1 MAELVFD
8 PNQYLREMAP
18 KGGVATS
25 FQEGQKAAADISA
38 AQQQQRLYQQQ
49 MDIREQLLPLE
60 LEQNRLNIARSG
72 LQNTMTQ
79 MQIDAANRQLKAAET
94 YTGTMGAGLPGYA
107 QTATGAGLLPT
118 VAAPAGA
125 AAPAA
130 GLTPGALG
138 AYTTVPTRPTDYTA
152 RMLHAEGTGRNLA
165 STAQGPG
172 QFIDSTFVQTF
183 KKTFPDAA
191 RGMTD
196 PQILAQRG
204 TGVETA
210 MLKKFTEDNQSV
222 LASKGFAPTNANT
235 YLAHFLGAG
244 GATKVLSAAPNTPI
258 EQVVDAASIAA
269 NPTVF
274 RQVRTAGDMQQWAAL
289 KMGEAGPGVAPPGS
303 SGFRQDISRLGAG
316 LTVGGIAETVG
327 GYPATTAGKYFAAP
341 VSSALNYLVGTPER
355 GAALAQRD
363 ARAQAAQ
370 AWFRSPQ
377 VVNALTTNP
386 TLLAEAQNN
395 PVAFYQKYSGALAEP
410 TAAAAAQP
418 QGLPAEMTAPT
429 PMGAPTG
436 LTEPTTPASVVAP
449 IVEGKPGQ
457 PVPPPT
463 ASTYLRNAPKI
474 TGDMQIVVAQDKE
487 LERLQKYM
495 AQSGDIAGAAETGLK
510 RIQLRNTFSNLQGL
524 QAITNFDLGD
534 NVSLS
539 SAMSRSTGRKVG
551 VQPLSNGNFNI
562 LVDGQV
568 SRANVSRADVKDAAQ
583 YMLSESY
590 RAQTMDMQKKQY
602 DLQIELI
609 KERAKTSGKLQEKQ
623 LDKLYEGVTKL
634 QVERLKLS
642 GFKVVEGEE
651 GKFFIYKQDGSYA
664 AYVDPEGK
672 VRMPD
677 GTEVSN
683 TSVTQVPL
691 IVPMSPTGR

>member
-1 MAELVFD
+1 MADLTFD
-8 PNQYLREMAP
+8 PNEYARNVY
-18 KGGVATS
+18 VAKTATG
-25 FQEGQKAAADISA
+25 FQEGQKNAADLAYENMQRELLQQNYAQEAIKFPLAMAKGVQEAQTTALKNQIIQQGIDAENRKLA
-38 AQQQQRLYQQQ
+38 AQQEY
-49 MDIREQLLPLE
+49 I
-60 LEQNRLNIARSG
+60 SG
-72 LQNTMTQ
+72 
-79 MQIDAANRQLKAAET
+79 
-94 YTGTMGAGLPGYA
+94 MGAGLPEYA
-107 QTATGAGLLPT
+107 QTAGGAGYLP
-118 VAAPAGA
+118 VKQAPAGA
-125 AAPAA
+125 QQPAGATGFAP
-130 GLTPGALG
+130 GGLG
-138 AYTTVPTRPTDYTA
+138 AYTAVPTRPTDYTA
-152 RMLHAEGTGRNLA
+152 RMLQVEGGGRNPM
-165 STAQGPG
+165 SSAQGPG

-183 KKTFPDAA
+183 RKTFPDAST
-191 RGMTD
+191 GMTD
-196 PQILAQRG
+196 KQILAQRG

-210 MLKKFTEDNQSV
+210 MLKKFTEDNQAV
-222 LASKGFAPTNANT
+222 LASRGFAPTNANT

-258 EQVVDAASIAA
+258 AQVVDAAAIAA
-269 NPTVF
+269 NPSVF
-274 RQVRTAGDMQQWAAL
+274 RNIRTAGDMQQWAAG
-289 KMGEAGPGVAPPGS
+289 KMGEAGPGITTSAAGVPMTTAAPGS
-303 SGFRQDISRLGAG
+303 ISPFSGG
-316 LTVGGIAETVG
+316 LPIQERPIA
-327 GYPATTAGKYFAAP
+327 
-341 VSSALNYLVGTPER
+341 
-355 GAALAQRD
+355 
-363 ARAQAAQ
+363 
-370 AWFRSPQ
+370 
-377 VVNALTTNP
+377 
-386 TLLAEAQNN
+386 
-395 PVAFYQKYSGALAEP
+395 GALAGLFGGQQPAP
-410 TAAAAAQP
+410 TPTVGAVAPGIPTVPVQP
-418 QGLPAEMTAPT
+418 VVGMDFLSPT

-463 ASTYLRNAPKI
+463 ASSYLRNAPKI

-562 LVDGQV
+562 LVDGKV

-609 KERAKTSGKLQEKQ
+609 KERAKTTGKLQEKQ

>member
-1 MAELVFD
+1 
-8 PNQYLREMAP
+8 
-18 KGGVATS
+18 
-25 FQEGQKAAADISA
+25 
-38 AQQQQRLYQQQ
+38 
-49 MDIREQLLPLE
+49 
-60 LEQNRLNIARSG
+60 
-72 LQNTMTQ
+72 MTQ

-152 RMLHAEGTGRNLA
+152 RMLQAEGTGRNLA

-327 GYPATTAGKYFAAP
+327 GYPATTTGKYFAAP

-370 AWFRSPQ
+370 TWFRSPQ

-386 TLLAEAQNN
+386 TLLAEAQSN

-495 AQSGDIAGAAETGLK
+495 AQSGDISGAAETGLK

-590 RAQTMDMQKKQY
+590 RARTYEMEKKRL
-602 DLQIELI
+602 DLQIELL
-609 KERAKTSGKLQEKQ
+609 KESAKAGYKIEEKKIE
-623 LDKLYEGVTKL
+623 KLYDAATKA

-642 GFKVVEGEE
+642 GFDVREGED
-651 GKFFIYKQDGSYA
+651 GKFFVYRKDGAYA
-664 AYVDPEGK
+664 AYVDPQGQIT
-672 VRMPD
+672 MSD
-677 GTEVSN
+677 GIVVPN
-683 TSVTQVPL
+683 PSVTNIPL
-691 IVPMSPTGR
+691 SIPMAR

>member
-1 MAELVFD
+1 MAELIFD
-8 PNQYLREMAP
+8 PNEYLRSMSAGPRTAEM
-18 KGGVATS
+18 
-25 FQEGQKAAADISA
+25 FQEGQRTAAAVA
-38 AQQQQRLYQQQ
+38 TAQDVQRKYQQ
-49 MDIREQLLPLE
+49 E
-60 LEQNRLNIARSG
+60 LEQSAMEQPYRMAALEQQRQVSDIALRQAQSQEAARQEYARGGTSLELPAQSRPPVGAGYMAPVEAPTTGVAPSG
-72 LQNTMTQ
+72 L
-79 MQIDAANRQLKAAET
+79 
-94 YTGTMGAGLPGYA
+94 GT
-107 QTATGAGLLPT
+107 
-118 VAAPAGA
+118 
-125 AAPAA
+125 
-130 GLTPGALG
+130 
-138 AYTTVPTRPTDYTA
+138 YTTVGVKPASYDAMMQR
-152 RMLHAEGTGRNLA
+152 AEGVGRNPL

-183 KKTFPDAA
+183 RKTFPDAST
-191 RGMTD
+191 GMTD
-196 PQILAQRG
+196 KQILAQRG

-210 MLKKFTEDNQSV
+210 MLKKFTEDNQAV
-222 LASKGFAPTNANT
+222 LASRGFAPTNANT

-258 EQVVDAASIAA
+258 AQVVDAAAIAA
-269 NPTVF
+269 NPSVF
-274 RQVRTAGDMQQWAAL
+274 RNIRTAGDMQQWAAL
-289 KMGEAGPGVAPPGS
+289 KMGETGPGVAPPGS
-303 SGFRQDISRLGAG
+303 SGLRQDISRLGAG

-327 GYPATTAGKYFAAP
+327 GYPATTTGKYFAAP

-370 AWFRSPQ
+370 AWFQSPQ

-386 TLLAEAQNN
+386 TLLAEAQSN

-410 TAAAAAQP
+410 TTAAATAAAQP
-418 QGLPAEMTAPT
+418 QGLPTEMLSPT

-495 AQSGDIAGAAETGLK
+495 AQSGDISGAAETGLK

-590 RAQTMDMQKKQY
+590 RARTYEMEKKRL
-602 DLQIELI
+602 DLQIELL
-609 KERAKTSGKLQEKQ
+609 KESAKAGYKIEEKKIE
-623 LDKLYEGVTKL
+623 KLYDAATKA

-642 GFKVVEGEE
+642 GFDVREGED
-651 GKFFIYKQDGSYA
+651 GKFFVYRKDGAYA
-664 AYVDPEGK
+664 AYVDPQGQIT
-672 VRMPD
+672 MSD
-677 GTEVSN
+677 GIVVPN
-683 TSVTQVPL
+683 PSVTNIPL
-691 IVPMSPTGR
+691 SIPMAR

>member
-1 MAELVFD
+1 
-8 PNQYLREMAP
+8 MAP

-152 RMLHAEGTGRNLA
+152 RMLQAEGTGRNLA

-222 LASKGFAPTNANT
+222 LASKGFAPTNTNT

-327 GYPATTAGKYFAAP
+327 GMPATTTGKYFAAP

-355 GAALAQRD
+355 GEALAQRD

-386 TLLAEAQNN
+386 TLLAEAQSN

-495 AQSGDIAGAAETGLK
+495 AQSGDISGAAETGLK

-590 RAQTMDMQKKQY
+590 RARTYEMEKKRL
-602 DLQIELI
+602 DLQIELL
-609 KERAKTSGKLQEKQ
+609 KESAKAGYKIEEKKIE
-623 LDKLYEGVTKL
+623 KLYDAATKA

-642 GFKVVEGEE
+642 GFDVREGED
-651 GKFFIYKQDGSYA
+651 GKFFVYRKDGAYA
-664 AYVDPEGK
+664 AYVDPQGQIT
-672 VRMPD
+672 MSD
-677 GTEVSN
+677 GIVVPN
-683 TSVTQVPL
+683 PSVTNIPL
-691 IVPMSPTGR
+691 SIPMAR

>member
-1 MAELVFD
+1 MAELIFD
-8 PNQYLREMAP
+8 PNEYLRSMSAGPRTAEM
-18 KGGVATS
+18 
-25 FQEGQKAAADISA
+25 FQEGQRTAAAVA
-38 AQQQQRLYQQQ
+38 TAQDVQRKYQQ
-49 MDIREQLLPLE
+49 E
-60 LEQNRLNIARSG
+60 LEQSAMEQPYRMAALEQQRQVSDIALRQAQSQEAARQEYARGGTSLELPAQSRPPVGAGYMAPVEAPTTGVAPSG
-72 LQNTMTQ
+72 L
-79 MQIDAANRQLKAAET
+79 
-94 YTGTMGAGLPGYA
+94 GT
-107 QTATGAGLLPT
+107 
-118 VAAPAGA
+118 
-125 AAPAA
+125 
-130 GLTPGALG
+130 
-138 AYTTVPTRPTDYTA
+138 YTTVGVKPASYDAMMQR
-152 RMLHAEGTGRNLA
+152 AEGVGRNPL

-172 QFIDSTFVQTF
+172 QFINSTFVQTF
-183 KKTFPDAA
+183 RKTFPDAST
-191 RGMTD
+191 GMTD
-196 PQILAQRG
+196 KQILAQRG

-210 MLKKFTEDNQSV
+210 MLKKFTEDNQAV
-222 LASKGFAPTNANT
+222 LASRGFAPTNANT

-258 EQVVDAASIAA
+258 AQVVDAAAIAA
-269 NPTVF
+269 NPSVF
-274 RQVRTAGDMQQWAAL
+274 RNIRTAGDMQQWAAL
-289 KMGEAGPGVAPPGS
+289 KMGETGPGVAPPGS
-303 SGFRQDISRLGAG
+303 SGLRQDISRLGAG

-327 GYPATTAGKYFAAP
+327 GYPATTTGKYFAAP

-370 AWFRSPQ
+370 AWFQSPQ

-386 TLLAEAQNN
+386 TLLAEAQSN

-410 TAAAAAQP
+410 TTAAATAAAQP
-418 QGLPAEMTAPT
+418 QGLPTEMLSPT

-495 AQSGDIAGAAETGLK
+495 AQSGDISGAAETGLK

-590 RAQTMDMQKKQY
+590 RARTYEMEKKRL
-602 DLQIELI
+602 DLQIELL
-609 KERAKTSGKLQEKQ
+609 KESAKAGYKIEEKKIE
-623 LDKLYEGVTKL
+623 KLYDAATKA

-642 GFKVVEGEE
+642 GFDVREGED
-651 GKFFIYKQDGSYA
+651 GKFFVYRKDGAYA
-664 AYVDPEGK
+664 AYVDPQGQIT
-672 VRMPD
+672 MSD
-677 GTEVSN
+677 GIVVPN
-683 TSVTQVPL
+683 PSVTNIPL
-691 IVPMSPTGR
+691 SIPMAR